1 MDFSNVPPPKWQPV
15 TASQKAKYQRLTSMS
30 QPLPTTNMTPADCN
44 LQGHM
49 KYRVRPVPTDDQVA
63 ERKEASRRL
72 REKRTV
78 VESEI
83 RKGMRDGVLDG
94 FMVLEGCGA
103 DPAKGNLLPDEG
115 RHCDVS
121 GRGLGSVDQEDLT
134 YYTRL
139 SFMDAGD
146 NALGLAMFAPLPR
159 LQELRLHC
167 NGITTAVGLAAAVAA
182 GGFANLTTLDLSYN
196 ALSVSEFGVLSVL
209 PALTEL
215 DVT

>member
-1 MDFSNVPPPKWQPV
+1 V

-167 NGITTAVGLAAAVAA
+167 NGITTAIGLAAAVAA